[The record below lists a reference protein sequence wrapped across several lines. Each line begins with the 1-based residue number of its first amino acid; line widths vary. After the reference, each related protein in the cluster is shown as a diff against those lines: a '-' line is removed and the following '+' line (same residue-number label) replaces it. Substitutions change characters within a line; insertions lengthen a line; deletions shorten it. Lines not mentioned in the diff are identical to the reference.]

1 MTTLEQDRAAQTL
14 EAAFEFSEF
23 RPLQKEAVQGALA
36 GRDVL
41 VVMPT
46 GAGKSLCFQLP
57 ALLAPGLT
65 LVVSP
70 LIALM
75 RDQVDALNRRSVFEQ
90 AGCASLSSLQEAS
103 EQRAVMDKL
112 RAGRLKL
119 LYVAPERFRSP
130 SFLEALRRA
139 NVSRF
144 VVDEA
149 HCISEWGHDFRPDYL
164 SLKGIVE
171 SLGRPPITA
180 VTATAT
186 VRVQSSI
193 VDNLGMDDPL
203 RLVGGFNRP
212 NLYWSVVRVK
222 GDNERLEKLAK
233 ALPKLAQGG
242 GSGLIYVPTRK
253 MCDEVAEVADDAL
266 RTIGRKAGVYHAG
279 LDPEMR
285 TRMQRD
291 WLSGERQV
299 LVATNAFGMGID
311 KADVRFVIHCGYPD
325 SLESYYQEAGRAGRD
340 GSKSRCVVLTCFTDR
355 RTREWFLDNDV
366 LTVADVQAGHRR
378 LVGVRTP
385 GSDLVTIARSAWT
398 AAHENSDLKA
408 RRVMGEL
415 EKAGLVER
423 LNETPDEIV
432 LRLVQPKFSSVL
444 FGRIAQDLNAQ
455 RRERLRRLDEMTAYT
470 KTYDCRRRTVLEYF
484 GDHEEP
490 AGMGFCCDNCDRP
503 AGENGQRPTARPDLS
518 RIPMPHSI
526 DGGDIHSVLEG
537 LDALRPSVGK
547 AKLNALLRGA
557 SSKDVE
563 RYAHEHH
570 PLYGALS
577 RGSRDQVNTFLDALV
592 AQGLLHQAGEDDYFV
607 CTITQAGREAWQGRL
622 ELNMALPGAR
632 RKPERS
638 AFNGKAARDSD
649 GAGDEEDEALF
660 ERLRSWRRLEAS
672 AQSVPPYCVFGDK
685 TLREI
690 ARNSPQ
696 SESDLREINGVGDA
710 KMEKYGAGV
719 LSVVRGHGAE

>member
-1 MTTLEQDRAAQTL
+1 MEEDNVARTLKG
-14 EAAFEFSEF
+14 AFGFAEF
-23 RPLQKEAVQGALA
+23 RPLQEEAVRGALA

-75 RDQVDALNRRSVFEQ
+75 RDQVDALNRRPVFEE

-112 RAGRLKL
+112 RTGRLKL

-130 SFLEALRRA
+130 AFLEALRRA

-171 SLGRPPITA
+171 GLGRPPVTA

-186 VRVQSSI
+186 IRVQTSI

-203 RLVGGFNRP
+203 RLV
-212 NLYWSVVRVK
+212 K
-222 GDNERLEKLAK
+222 GENERLEKLEK

-266 RTIGRKAGVYHAG
+266 LAIGRRAGVYHAG

-311 KADVRFVIHCGYPD
+311 KPDVRFVIHCGYPD

-340 GSKSRCVVLTCFTDR
+340 GCKSRCVVLTCFTDR

-378 LVGVRTP
+378 LVGVRSP
-385 GSDLVTIARSAWT
+385 GSDLVTITRGAW
-398 AAHENSDLKA
+398 AASNENNELKA

-432 LRLVQPKFSSVL
+432 LRLVQPNFSSVL
-444 FGRIAQDLNAQ
+444 FGRIAQDLNQQ

-503 AGENGQRPTARPDLS
+503 AGAGGQKPMARPDLS
-518 RIPMPHSI
+518 RVAMPSSI
-526 DGGDIHSVLEG
+526 DGADIYSVLEG
-537 LDALRPSVGK
+537 MDALRPSIGK

-557 SSKDVE
+557 NSKDVE
-563 RYAHEHH
+563 RYASEHH

-577 RGSRDQVNTFLDALV
+577 RGSRDQVNTFLEVLV
-592 AQGLLHQAGEDDYFV
+592 TQGLLHQADEDDYFV
-607 CTITQAGREAWQGRL
+607 CTLTQAGREAWQERL
-622 ELNMALPGAR
+622 DVDVRLPGAR
-632 RKPERS
+632 RTLERS
-638 AFNGKAARDSD
+638 AGVTSAARGSESMND
-649 GAGDEEDEALF
+649 DEDAALF
-660 ERLRSWRRLEAS
+660 ERLRSWRRLEAG

-690 ARNSPQ
+690 ARHQPQ

-710 KMEKYGAGV
+710 KMEKYGASV

>member
-1 MTTLEQDRAAQTL
+1 MMSMEQDKVAQSL
-14 EAAFEFSEF
+14 EGAFGFSGF
-23 RPLQKEAVQGALA
+23 RPLQEEAVRGALT

-57 ALLAPGLT
+57 ALLAPSLT

-75 RDQVDALNRRSVFEQ
+75 RDQVDALNRRPVFAE

-103 EQRAVMDKL
+103 EQRAVMDRL
-112 RAGRLKL
+112 RGGRLKL

-130 SFLEALRRA
+130 SFLEALKRA

-171 SLGRPPITA
+171 SLGRPPVTE

-186 VRVQSSI
+186 VRVQTSI

-222 GDNERLEKLAK
+222 SDSERLEKLEK

-266 RTIGRKAGVYHAG
+266 QAIGRRAGVYHAG
-279 LDPEMR
+279 LDTEMR

-311 KADVRFVIHCGYPD
+311 KADVRFVVHCGYPD

-340 GSKSRCVVLTCFTDR
+340 GLKSRCVVLTCFTDR

-378 LVGVRTP
+378 LAGVRMP
-385 GSDLVTIARSAWT
+385 GSDIVTIARSAWT
-398 AAHENSDLKA
+398 AAHENSDLRA

-423 LNETPDEIV
+423 LNETPEEIV
-432 LRLVQPKFSSVL
+432 LRLVRPKFSSVL

-490 AGMGFCCDNCDRP
+490 AGLGFCCDNCDRP
-503 AGENGQRPTARPDLS
+503 ADAGRQRPTARPDLS
-518 RIPMPHSI
+518 RVPMPDSV
-526 DGGDIHSVLEG
+526 DGADVYSVLEG
-537 LDALRPSVGK
+537 MDALRPSIGK

-563 RYAHEHH
+563 RYASEHH

-577 RGSRDQVNTFLDALV
+577 RGSRDQVNTFLEALV
-592 AQGLLHQAGEDDYFV
+592 TQGLLHQAGEDDYFV
-607 CTITQAGREAWQGRL
+607 CTVTQRGREAWQGRL
-622 ELNMALPGAR
+622 DLDILLPGAR
-632 RKPERS
+632 RKTDRV
-638 AFNGKAARDSD
+638 ALNAR
-649 GAGDEEDEALF
+649 GASGNAPIDNEEDEALF

-690 ARNSPQ
+690 ARHQPQ
-696 SESDLREINGVGDA
+696 SEGDLREITGVGDA

-719 LSVVRGHGAE
+719 LSVVRGHSAE

>member
-1 MTTLEQDRAAQTL
+1 MMFMEQDQVAQSLQRA
-14 EAAFEFSEF
+14 FGFDEF
-23 RPLQKEAVQGALA
+23 RPLQEDAVRAALS

-75 RDQVDALNRRSVFEQ
+75 RDQVDALSRRPVFEQ
-90 AGCASLSSLQEAS
+90 AGCASLSSLQEPS
-103 EQRAVMDKL
+103 EQRQVMDNL

-186 VRVQSSI
+186 VRVQTSI

-212 NLYWSVVRVK
+212 NLHWSVVRVK
-222 GDNERLEKLAK
+222 ADNERLEKLAR

-311 KADVRFVIHCGYPD
+311 KPDVRFVIHCGYPD

-340 GSKSRCVVLTCFTDR
+340 GRRSRCVVLTCFTDR

-366 LTVADVQAGHRR
+366 LTVADVQAGHKR
-378 LVGVRTP
+378 LTNVRMP
-385 GSDLVTIARSAWT
+385 GSDIVTIARSAWT
-398 AAHENSDLKA
+398 ASHDHSDLKA
-408 RRVMGEL
+408 RRVLGEL

-444 FGRIAQDLNAQ
+444 FGRIAKDLDAQ

-470 KTYDCRRRTVLEYF
+470 KTADCRRRTVLEYF

-490 AGMGFCCDNCDRP
+490 ASQGFCCDNCDRP
-503 AGENGQRPTARPDLS
+503 PDANGQRPTARPDLS
-518 RIPMPHSI
+518 RVPMPDAVS
-526 DGGDIHSVLEG
+526 GADIHSVLEG
-537 LDALRPSVGK
+537 LDALRPSVGRV
-547 AKLNALLRGA
+547 KLNALLRGA

-563 RYAHEHH
+563 RYANERH
-570 PLYGALS
+570 PLYGALAQ
-577 RGSRDQVNTFLDALV
+577 GSRDQVNTFLEALV
-592 AQGLLHQAGEDDYFV
+592 AQGLMHQADEDDYFV
-607 CTITQAGREAWQGRL
+607 CTITQAGRNAWQQRL
-622 ELNMALPGAR
+622 NLDIFLPGAR
-632 RKPERS
+632 RRPERGAS
-638 AFNGKAARDSD
+638 RPMSSQD
-649 GAGDEEDEALF
+649 GGAIDDQDEALF
-660 ERLRSWRRLEAS
+660 ERLRSWRRLEAG
-672 AQSVPPYCVFGDK
+672 AHNVPPYCVFGDK

-690 ARNSPQ
+690 ARHQPQ
-696 SESDLREINGVGDA
+696 SEHDLREINGVGDA
-710 KMEKYGAGV
+710 KLEKYGAGV
-719 LSVVRGHGAE
+719 LSVVRGHEAG

>member
-1 MTTLEQDRAAQTL
+1 MSMQEDRVGQALERAFGFT
-14 EAAFEFSEF
+14 EF
-23 RPLQKEAVQGALA
+23 RPLQEEAVRGALA

-57 ALLAPGLT
+57 ALLAPGVT

-75 RDQVDALNRRSVFEQ
+75 RDQVDALNRRPVFEQ

-103 EQRAVMDKL
+103 EQRLVMDKL
-112 RAGRLKL
+112 RTGNLKL

-130 SFLEALRRA
+130 SFVEALKRA
-139 NVSRF
+139 HVSRF

-164 SLKGIVE
+164 SLQGIVE
-171 SLGRPPITA
+171 SLGRPPVTA

-193 VDNLGMDDPL
+193 VANLAMTEPL
-203 RLVGGFNRP
+203 TLVGGFDRP

-222 GDNERLEKLAK
+222 SDSERLEKLAK
-233 ALPKLAQGG
+233 ALPKLAQSG

-266 RTIGRKAGVYHAG
+266 QTIGRRAGVYHAG

-311 KADVRFVIHCGYPD
+311 KPDVRFVIHCGYPD

-340 GSKSRCVVLTCFTDR
+340 GRKSRCVILTCFTDR

-378 LVGVRTP
+378 LVGIRSP
-385 GSDLVTIARSAWT
+385 GSDLVTITRSAW
-398 AAHENSDLKA
+398 AASYDNSDLKA
-408 RRVMGEL
+408 RRVLGEL
-415 EKAGLVER
+415 ERADLIER

-444 FGRIAQDLNAQ
+444 FGRIAQDLDKQ

-490 AGMGFCCDNCDRP
+490 LAQGFCCDNCDRP
-503 AGENGQRPTARPDLS
+503 ADENGRRPMARPDLS
-518 RIPMPHSI
+518 RTPMPDTI
-526 DGGDIHSVLEG
+526 DGTDIYSVLEG

-570 PLYGALS
+570 PLYGAL
-577 RGSRDQVNTFLDALV
+577 RHGSRDQVATFLDSLI
-592 AQGLLHQAGEDDYFV
+592 AQGLLHQADEDDYFV
-607 CTITQAGREAWQGRL
+607 CTLTQAGRDAWQARR
-622 ELNMALPGAR
+622 ELDIIVPGAR
-632 RKPERS
+632 RRSQGSAVKPSTASPLVSE
-638 AFNGKAARDSD
+638 NG
-649 GAGDEEDEALF
+649 EDDALF
-660 ERLRSWRRLEAS
+660 ERLRSWRRLEAG

-690 ARNSPQ
+690 ARHQPQ
-696 SESDLREINGVGDA
+696 SESDLREINGVGET
-710 KMEKYGAGV
+710 KLEKYGAGV

>member
-1 MTTLEQDRAAQTL
+1 MMSTETDKVAQSL
-14 EAAFEFSEF
+14 QGAFGFAEF
-23 RPLQKEAVQGALA
+23 RPLQEEAVRGALA

-57 ALLAPGLT
+57 ALLAPHVT

-75 RDQVDALNRRSVFEQ
+75 RDQVDALNRRPVFEQ
-90 AGCASLSSLQEAS
+90 TGCASLSSLQEAS
-103 EQRAVMDKL
+103 EQRVVMDKL

-130 SFLEALRRA
+130 SFVEALKRA

-171 SLGRPPITA
+171 SLGRPPVTA

-186 VRVQSSI
+186 IRVQSSI
-193 VDNLGMDDPL
+193 VANLGMDDPL
-203 RLVGGFNRP
+203 TLVGGFDRP

-222 GDNERLEKLAK
+222 SDSERLEKLAK
-233 ALPKLAQGG
+233 ALPKLAGGG

-266 RTIGRKAGVYHAG
+266 QTIGRRAGVYHAG

-291 WLSGERQV
+291 WLSGDRQV

-311 KADVRFVIHCGYPD
+311 KPDVRFVIHCGYPD
-325 SLESYYQEAGRAGRD
+325 SVESYYQEAGRAGRD
-340 GSKSRCVVLTCFTDR
+340 GRKSRCVVLTCFTDR

-366 LTVADVQAGHRR
+366 LTVGDVQAGHRR
-378 LVGVRTP
+378 LVNVRMA
-385 GSDLVTIARSAWT
+385 GSDIVTIARSAW
-398 AAHENSDLKA
+398 ASAYENSDLKA
-408 RRVMGEL
+408 RRVLGEL
-415 EKAGLVER
+415 ERAGLVER

-444 FGRIAQDLNAQ
+444 FGRIAQDLDKQ
-455 RRERLRRLDEMTAYT
+455 RRERLRRLDEMTNYT
-470 KTYDCRRRTVLEYF
+470 KTHDCRRRTVLEYF

-490 AGMGFCCDNCDRP
+490 LNQGFCCDNCDRP
-503 AGENGQRPTARPDLS
+503 AGENGQSAARPDLS
-518 RIPMPHSI
+518 PIAMPNPV
-526 DGGDIHSVLEG
+526 DGSDIYSVLEG

-563 RYAHEHH
+563 RYAHERH
-570 PLYGALS
+570 PLYGVLTH
-577 RGSRDQVNTFLDALV
+577 GSRDQVNTFLDALV
-592 AQGLLHQAGEDDYFV
+592 AQKLLHQADEDDYFV
-607 CTITQAGREAWQGRL
+607 CTLTQAGRDTWQQRL
-622 ELNMALPGAR
+622 ELDIALPGTR
-632 RKPERS
+632 RKPVRS
-638 AFNGKAARDSD
+638 ALQARAVSDDSMAD
-649 GAGDEEDEALF
+649 DEDEALF

-672 AQSVPPYCVFGDK
+672 AHNMPPYCVFGDK

-690 ARNSPQ
+690 ARHQPQ
-696 SESDLREINGVGDA
+696 SENDLRAINGVGDA
-710 KMEKYGAGV
+710 KLEKYGAGV
-719 LSVVRGHGAE
+719 LSVVRGHEAEH